1 MSLIRH
7 TAAQLVGL
15 HKTKNM
21 KNIKKHEAQ
30 VQNER
35 IALHI

>member
-21 KNIKKHEAQ
+21 KNIKKNMKHKCKMKE
-30 VQNER
+30 
-35 IALHI
+35 